1 MPYTNIPDEK
11 QEPME
16 ACVVKVVESGKD
28 KEAAI
33 RICYASVM
41 GEMSVSE
48 AVKMFDLGDLEE
60 ADTKEFAEP
69 DAPNY
74 RKAAEGKPCC
84 ADCAH
89 MGAGKGDSG
98 RCMKYEFA
106 AQSDHVCDD
115 HEAMKDMSFGPFFA
129 DLSGMSDGRPFDG
142 LAPGDFIDAHM
153 QAVKVS
159 ASDFD
164 AVVSNTRAAIEAT
177 RGENG
182 ELAGLPIDARNHDKG
197 DAAGWI
203 VGIERAGDIIRLTPK
218 WTEIG
223 VELIGK
229 AIQRWFSATFDP
241 VRKVI
246 LGGTLTNWPA
256 TRDKSGRILL
266 RPIELS
272 GNLSAMVAASA
283 AETKTPKKE
292 KVKEEA
298 MEFDKLTPE
307 QRASLVAEARQQ
319 VMGELSSGGASTDEV
334 IGKLR
339 ESLKGEAL
347 AEVADLGAAR
357 EAMLSGVKT
366 ALEGEY
372 KRIQAQAGAMLAE
385 LMAGIK
391 RDTHIAELSQR
402 LAQGSDETPRALPV
416 TRERLEKFLTG
427 LSDPQRAEAEAIL
440 TETVK
445 SGLVN
450 FAELG
455 HGKNPKGVTPLPSE
469 FAEKLD
475 SGELKIAD
483 LSSPLIAD
491 LIGDLSRYDLSKWQ
505 GKE

>member
-1 MPYTNIPDEK
+1 MPYTNIPDDK

-41 GEMSVSE
+41 GDMSVSE
-48 AVKMFDLGDLEE
+48 AVKMFDLGDLAE
-60 ADTKEFAEP
+60 ADTKEVTDEEIEEMKK
-69 DAPNY
+69 
-74 RKAAEGKPCC
+74 KAAT
-84 ADCAH
+84 
-89 MGAGKGDSG
+89 
-98 RCMKYEFA
+98 
-106 AQSDHVCDD
+106 
-115 HEAMKDMSFGPFFA
+115 KDMTVGPFFV
-129 DLSGMSDGRPFDG
+129 DLSGMADGRPFDG

-159 ASDFD
+159 ATDFD

-272 GNLSAMVAASA
+272 SNLSAMVAAT
-283 AETKTPKKE
+283 AETKTQKKE

-298 MEFDKLTPE
+298 MDFNQLTKE
-307 QRASLVAEARQQ
+307 QHEALLEEARAK
-319 VMGELSSGGASTDEV
+319 VMAELSDGGGASDKL
-334 IGKLR
+334 ISQLR
-339 ESLKGEAL
+339 ESIKGDAL
-347 AEVADLGAAR
+347 AEVADLSAAR
-357 EAMLSGVKT
+357 EAMFTSMRS
-366 ALEGEY
+366 ALESEF
-372 KRIQAQAGAMLAE
+372 KRAQEQAGTILANMVAE
-385 LMAGIK
+385 IK
-391 RDTHIAELSQR
+391 LQGHIAELSQR
-402 LAQGSDETPRALPV
+402 LTQGSDETPSALPV
-416 TRERLEKFLTG
+416 TRERLEKFLTS
-427 LSDPQRAEAEAIL
+427 LNAAQRAEAESIF

-450 FAELG
+450 FSEVG
-455 HGKNPKGVTPLPSE
+455 HGKNPKGVTPLPVE
-469 FAEKLD
+469 FAAKLD
-475 SGELKIAD
+475 SGELTLAD
-483 LSSPLIAD
+483 LSSPLAAD
-491 LIGDLSRYDLSKWQ
+491 LLGDLTRYDLSKWQ

>member
-1 MPYTNIPDEK
+1 MPYTNIPDDK

-16 ACVVKVVESGKD
+16 ACVMKVTEGGKD

-48 AVKMFDLGDLEE
+48 AVKMFDLGDL
-60 ADTKEFAEP
+60 ADPDTKEVTDEEMEEMKK
-69 DAPNY
+69 
-74 RKAAEGKPCC
+74 KA
-84 ADCAH
+84 
-89 MGAGKGDSG
+89 M
-98 RCMKYEFA
+98 
-106 AQSDHVCDD
+106 
-115 HEAMKDMSFGPFFA
+115 MKDMSIGPFFA

-153 QAVKVS
+153 QAVKVN

-256 TRDKSGRILL
+256 TRDKSGKILL

-272 GNLSAMVAASA
+272 SNLSAMVAASA
-283 AETKTPKKE
+283 AETKTTKKE

-298 MEFDKLTPE
+298 MDFNQLTKE
-307 QRASLVAEARQQ
+307 QHDALLEEARAK
-319 VMGELSSGGASTDEV
+319 VMAELSNGGAPDKF
-334 IGKLR
+334 IAQLR

-347 AEVADLGAAR
+347 ADVADLTAAR
-357 EAMLSGVKT
+357 EAMFASMRD
-366 ALEGEY
+366 AL
-372 KRIQAQAGAMLAE
+372 KREFDRTQEQAGTILANMVAE
-385 LMAGIK
+385 IK
-391 RDTHIAELSQR
+391 LQGHIAELSQR
-402 LAQGSDETPRALPV
+402 LTQGNDETPSALPV
-416 TRERLEKFLTG
+416 TRERLEKFLTS
-427 LSDPQRAEAEAIL
+427 LNTAQRAEAEAIL

-455 HGKNPKGVTPLPSE
+455 HGRNPKGVTPLPPE